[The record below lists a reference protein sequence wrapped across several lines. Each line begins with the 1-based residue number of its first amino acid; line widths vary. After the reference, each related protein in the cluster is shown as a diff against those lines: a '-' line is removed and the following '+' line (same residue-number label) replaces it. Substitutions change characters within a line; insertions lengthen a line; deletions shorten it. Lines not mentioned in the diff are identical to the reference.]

1 MINKIKEDCK
11 CIFSLENSMNKDKYI
26 QSSKFISDDSFL
38 LFNEKSIIKYNYVYN
53 TSENSIESINSKNQ
67 FTENNY
73 IYDYDMIYD
82 NNTENQYIC
91 LCSKDNPIRII
102 NNDLLLVKSFSLE
115 KKINEKYFSSTFVKF
130 EEFGMNIFT
139 GKNFLSKIDLISE
152 KEIFIKLDKNYNYL
166 SCFDYNNRYSCYFL
180 GSYNRNILICDYKT
194 DKIIEIY
201 KKEKPINEIKLLNTR
216 PYQILVGYRNSNY
229 FSLFDIRKM
238 NQYIN
243 KLQRNVLSTKKI
255 NFVLDKEEKNIYSGD
270 LNGNIIK
277 YTFNKEINDKL
288 ANFSSEKENIGINK
302 CITSID
308 LQKKNN
314 LLIITYE
321 KNKLM
326 DIEKEDLENLEA
338 AKIKNECS
346 FDMYKI

>member
-1 MINKIKEDCK
+1 
-11 CIFSLENSMNKDKYI
+11 
-26 QSSKFISDDSFL
+26 
-38 LFNEKSIIKYNYVYN
+38 
-53 TSENSIESINSKNQ
+53 
-67 FTENNY
+67 
-73 IYDYDMIYD
+73 
-82 NNTENQYIC
+82 
-91 LCSKDNPIRII
+91 
-102 NNDLLLVKSFSLE
+102 
-115 KKINEKYFSSTFVKF
+115 
-130 EEFGMNIFT
+130 MNIFT

-229 FSLFDIRKM
+229 FCLFDIRKM

-270 LNGNIIK
+270 LYGNIIK

-288 ANFSSEKENIGINK
+288 ANFSSQKENIGINK

-308 LQKKNN
+308 LQEKNN